1 VYIFILILLHLFSF
15 KTPILL
21 GKNKKNIKSIVGISP
36 TMVLLYYPGKE
47 DIKKINII
55 VKHLILEHMQKYYII
70 IIVKE
75 RNIYL
80 KEYPL
85 ICFEA

>member
-1 VYIFILILLHLFSF
+1 
-15 KTPILL
+15 
-21 GKNKKNIKSIVGISP
+21 
-36 TMVLLYYPGKE
+36 MVLLYYPGKE